1 MRADGDARRAGRGYR
16 ASQAPGRLG
25 LFFPQKNY
33 ITTDPRTHLKI
44 QEEPQPLKIRLFHNF
59 RMDTQRFEVDT
70 HSTNDYLVI
79 VCFLLTPTNP
89 NDTIKTY
96 IIYLIIFFNYEREGN
111 T

>member
-1 MRADGDARRAGRGYR
+1 
-16 ASQAPGRLG
+16 
-25 LFFPQKNY
+25 
-33 ITTDPRTHLKI
+33 
-44 QEEPQPLKIRLFHNF
+44 
-59 RMDTQRFEVDT
+59 MDTQRFEVDT